1 MALGKRKATRNRKRS
16 SGPKK
21 VGMNHSAYCMMV
33 RSVYDLLP
41 SKRKRKVCGW

>member
-1 MALGKRKATRNRKRS
+1 MALGKRKAARKRS
-16 SGPKK
+16 SRPKR

-41 SKRKRKVCGW
+41 SKRKGKVCG

>member
-16 SGPKK
+16 SRPKR

-33 RSVYDLLP
+33 RGMYDLLP
-41 SKRKRKVCGW
+41 SKKKRKVCG